1 MPVVRRRYDDG
12 LHILVLKNPAQ
23 VCCTFS
29 SSRFLEVRKP
39 FLVRI
44 TDPGDFSDL
53 LEFVAMVVCPSTA
66 ADQGYLELRSRC
78 VGSGAGS
85 ERLGCK
91 RQGSRGTR
99 KKRSSRDAIHGMTFR
114 TKDVE
119 TRTAFMIAK
128 TGSLWGK
135 VLPQL
140 FGTVHGAFSGAFHGA
155 LMKILLPV
163 TRELRFPLSIS
174 HRERFSGFQST
185 ALLDFIRSS
194 NKLNRE

>member
-66 ADQGYLELRSRC
+66 ADQGYLELRSR
-78 VGSGAGS
+78 
-85 ERLGCK
+85 RLGAPRVQTPRQSRHPQEKIVEGRDTWNDLSDK
-91 RQGSRGTR
+91 RRR
-99 KKRSSRDAIHGMTFR
+99 N
-114 TKDVE
+114 
-119 TRTAFMIAK
+119 
-128 TGSLWGK
+128 
-135 VLPQL
+135 
-140 FGTVHGAFSGAFHGA
+140 
-155 LMKILLPV
+155 
-163 TRELRFPLSIS
+163 S
-174 HRERFSGFQST
+174 HRLYDSQNRIPLGQGAT
-185 ALLDFIRSS
+185 ASIPNGPRCLDENPSPS
-194 NKLNRE
+194 D

>member
-29 SSRFLEVRKP
+29 SSRFFEVRKP

-66 ADQGYLELRSRC
+66 ADQGYLELRSRR

-119 TRTAFMIAK
+119 TRTVFMIAK

-135 VLPQL
+135 VLPHL
-140 FGTVHGAFSGAFHGA
+140 FRTVHGA

-163 TRELRFPLSIS
+163 TSELRFPLSIS

>member
-29 SSRFLEVRKP
+29 SSRFLEVRNP

-119 TRTAFMIAK
+119 TQTVFMIAK
-128 TGSLWGK
+128 TGSLWGNER
-135 VLPQL
+135 PQL
-140 FGTVHGAFSGAFHGA
+140 FGTVPSAFHSA
-155 LMKILLPV
+155 SMKIRLPV
-163 TRELRFPLSIS
+163 TSKLRFPLSIG